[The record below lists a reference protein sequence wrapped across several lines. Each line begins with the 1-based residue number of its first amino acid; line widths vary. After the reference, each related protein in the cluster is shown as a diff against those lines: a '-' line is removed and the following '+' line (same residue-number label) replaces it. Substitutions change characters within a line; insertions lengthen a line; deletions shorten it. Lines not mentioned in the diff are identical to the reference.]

1 MGSWSVFQSENFDVD
16 IAKSEKFKFQI
27 RVMQNLNL
35 WLKTFR
41 EQQRVSMI
49 KNNQIREPDQRFFP
63 SKDKKKNI
71 K

>member
-1 MGSWSVFQSENFDVD
+1 
-16 IAKSEKFKFQI
+16 
-27 RVMQNLNL
+27 MQNLNL

-63 SKDKKKNI
+63 SKDKKKKKHQI
-71 K
+71 KVVPHSLQKILVNPRVMTC

>member
-1 MGSWSVFQSENFDVD
+1 
-16 IAKSEKFKFQI
+16 
-27 RVMQNLNL
+27 MQNLNL

-63 SKDKKKNI
+63 SKDKKKTSN
-71 K
+71 KGRTT